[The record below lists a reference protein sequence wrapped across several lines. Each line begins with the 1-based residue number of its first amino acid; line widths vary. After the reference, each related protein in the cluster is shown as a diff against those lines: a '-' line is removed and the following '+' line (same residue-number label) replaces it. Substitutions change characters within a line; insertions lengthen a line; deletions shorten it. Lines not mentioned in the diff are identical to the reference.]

1 MLVPKERVS
10 VSQLKAEFE
19 ALQIQVKLIL
29 LSQRVA
35 QLAYN
40 VPGIFSRKHRPL
52 HKDGWEKCLPKAAP

>member
-1 MLVPKERVS
+1 MIS
-10 VSQLKAEFE
+10 VSQLKPEFE

-40 VPGIFSRKHRPL
+40 VPGIVQESIAAGWKNAYQKHHLKTRPPV
-52 HKDGWEKCLPKAAP
+52 HMCE